1 MATRLEIAHGLIAE
15 RDRSSTSGDTVSVT
29 RPSTGS
35 KTRTKGFLYLVVGTT
50 VRGPR
55 AREATALVAE
65 TIGHEYYYDE
75 SAGVPVCLEKAIRA
89 ADRRL
94 RGSREVAGMP
104 PGSIGVAAA
113 VVRNNELYMATAGP
127 VEAYLARGARLLMPD
142 RGAPGGLP
150 SDETRPI
157 EVWRGELSLGDAV
170 LLVTG
175 NVTQTVG
182 SEELKS
188 AVLTLHPQAAAEHL
202 HHLFVAA
209 GGEGSDGIIVIEARE
224 LTTRSQRAAGPSALP
239 GVYGDLSGAAGTASA
254 MTSGSAVLGSRGLG
268 LSVDGIMDRLWEA
281 MPHRPARA
289 HGVQA
294 RTSRAETQRRA
305 AMGALAIVAVVFLLG
320 VIVILVP
327 RGGDAV
333 PVERVA
339 SGDSALSVALD
350 RTDRAD
356 NLLGTEP
363 DAALEFYR
371 EAWDEVSG
379 ARASGLSA
387 PALDE
392 LERRVRAGMDRLYG
406 AHTLEPET
414 IVAFKGDADPIDL
427 AEDSR
432 KGALYIDRDLPG
444 IVRVN
449 PANGKSTDIVL
460 EGDKPASGGNL
471 RIGTPLQLEDAGPHV
486 IITDDQARPWRWSPS
501 NANGSG
507 TLARVTLQGDP
518 TFAEDH
524 GDVAAYMPSTG
535 GYRIYV
541 ADPAQNQVMRYQQ
554 TLDGS
559 SFVGSGYLAT
569 PSSDVADF
577 AQLYVDY
584 DVYALMENSVRRY
597 HIEKYDGAF
606 ALEEPPD
613 ATDLR
618 PGHDYRRLTGR
629 GTAASDGR
637 LYIYDAEHGRVVGF
651 SKADGSYV
659 GQWAPALGDESME
672 DLRGMYVIPGKV
684 TRKKKQETRAPDT
697 LVWVT
702 PTGLYRAVLATA

>member
-1 MATRLEIAHGLIAE
+1 M
-15 RDRSSTSGDTVSVT
+15 
-29 RPSTGS
+29 
-35 KTRTKGFLYLVVGTT
+35 
-50 VRGPR
+50 
-55 AREATALVAE
+55 
-65 TIGHEYYYDE
+65 
-75 SAGVPVCLEKAIRA
+75 
-89 ADRRL
+89 
-94 RGSREVAGMP
+94 
-104 PGSIGVAAA
+104 
-113 VVRNNELYMATAGP
+113 
-127 VEAYLARGARLLMPD
+127 
-142 RGAPGGLP
+142 
-150 SDETRPI
+150 
-157 EVWRGELSLGDAV
+157 
-170 LLVTG
+170 
-175 NVTQTVG
+175 
-182 SEELKS
+182 
-188 AVLTLHPQAAAEHL
+188 
-202 HHLFVAA
+202 
-209 GGEGSDGIIVIEARE
+209 
-224 LTTRSQRAAGPSALP
+224 
-239 GVYGDLSGAAGTASA
+239 
-254 MTSGSAVLGSRGLG
+254 G

-289 HGVQA
+289 QGVRA

-305 AMGALAIVAVVFLLG
+305 AAGALAIVAVVLLLG

-327 RGGDAV
+327 RGGDAL

-356 NLLGTEP
+356 NLVATEP

-371 EAWDEVSG
+371 EAWTEVSS

-387 PALDE
+387 PALDD

-406 AHTLEPET
+406 AHTLTPET
-414 IVAFKGDADPIDL
+414 VVEFKGDADPVDL
-427 AEDSR
+427 VEDSR
-432 KGALYIDRDLPG
+432 KGALYIDRNLPG

-449 PANGKSTDIVL
+449 LANGKSTDVVL

-501 NANGSG
+501 NAGGAG
-507 TLARVTLQGDP
+507 TLARVTLQGEP

-541 ADPAQNQVMRYQQ
+541 IDPGQNQVMRYQQ

-569 PSSDVADF
+569 PSSEVADF

-584 DVYALMENSVRRY
+584 DVYALIEDSVRRY

-606 ALEEPPD
+606 MLDEPPD
-613 ATDLR
+613 AEDLR
-618 PGHDYRRLTGR
+618 PGHEYQRMTGR
-629 GTAASDGR
+629 GTAGTDGR
-637 LYIYDAEHGRVVGF
+637 LYLYDAEHGRVVGF

-659 GQWAPALGDESME
+659 GQWAPSIDDESME

-684 TRKKKQETRAPDT
+684 TRKKKQETREPDT

-702 PTGLYRAVLATA
+702 PRGVYRAVLATA